1 MDIITRLM
9 HAAPVIHPA
18 TVGRLVRLPNELPS
32 ELSVT
37 NSRRM
42 QDICRYMAD
51 SWSKIHRRPFCTN
64 DVLALCRKRVPMDW
78 IAIILNIESIQLPS
92 LWDEIDSWVA
102 RGIIQ
107 PLPRSLDDP
116 GPTEALM
123 LQHRLFKT

>member
-18 TVGRLVRLPNELPS
+18 TVGRLIRRPNELSS
-32 ELSVT
+32 ELSAT
-37 NSRRM
+37 DCRRM

-51 SWSKIHRRPFCTN
+51 SWSMIHRRRFCTN
-64 DVLALCRKRVPMDW
+64 DVLAWCRKRVPMDW
-78 IAIILNIESIQLPS
+78 IAIILNIESIQLPHI
-92 LWDEIDSWVA
+92 WDEIDSWVA

-107 PLPRSLDDP
+107 PLSQSLADP